1 MTLFHSISD
10 PTLAYLLLSA
20 GLLSIF
26 FEIANPGALVP
37 GVAGTIAVFV
47 GLVSLGHIDSNWVS
61 LLLMGLA
68 YFLFVVDLHAPSHG
82 VLTLAGIASF
92 AVGSFMLDNP
102 PASTGDG
109 ISRIAILA
117 VTAIMAGFF
126 LFAVGAVLR
135 TRLTRSTTGKE
146 GMRDAIGVVR
156 ESIDPEGYV
165 FVAGELWRAR
175 TTMGSIPIG
184 DFVRVLDVDGLTLVV
199 EPETVAPVD
208 SRDTRTPHDS
218 QVIPVHSM
226 SK

>member
-1 MTLFHSISD
+1 MTIFHSIGD

-26 FEIANPGALVP
+26 FEIASPGGLVP
-37 GVAGTIAVFV
+37 GFVGTIAVLV
-47 GLVSLGHIDSNWVS
+47 GLTSLGHIDSNWAG

-68 YFLFVVDLHAPSHG
+68 YLLFILDLHAPSHG
-82 VLTLAGIASF
+82 ALTLAGIVSF
-92 AVGSFMLDNP
+92 AVGSFMLDNS
-102 PASTGDG
+102 STSSGTS
-109 ISRIAILA
+109 ISRVAILA

-146 GMRDAIGVVR
+146 GMRDTIGVVR

-165 FVAGELWRAR
+165 FVTGELWRAR
-175 TTMGSIPIG
+175 STMGPIPIG

-199 EPETVAPVD
+199 EPETVPPAEARD
-208 SRDTRTPHDS
+208 NRASRDS
-218 QVIPVHSM
+218 QVIPVHSLP
-226 SK
+226 K